1 MNTNWVIPFI
11 VAAIAAMCVAFLGAT
26 ITDLGPWYQSLEK
39 PSWNPPDV
47 IFPIAWTTIFALVCI
62 SAVIAWERAPTAGK
76 RDWVIGH
83 FALNAFLNILW
94 SLMFFRMQRPDW
106 AFAELLLLWLSIL
119 FLLIYTGRISRLS
132 SLLLVPYLIWVTI
145 AGALNWQVI
154 ELNGPFG

>member
-1 MNTNWVIPFI
+1 
-11 VAAIAAMCVAFLGAT
+11 
-26 ITDLGPWYQSLEK
+26 
-39 PSWNPPDV
+39 
-47 IFPIAWTTIFALVCI
+47 
-62 SAVIAWERAPTAGK
+62 
-76 RDWVIGH
+76 
-83 FALNAFLNILW
+83 
-94 SLMFFRMQRPDW
+94 MFFRMQRPDW